1 MMAQQNQPYNYGY
14 VQQNSDVNTKLPKEV
29 EMAEKESEKKS
40 QKVSTEHDQKT
51 SLAQKPTDESNV
63 QLDSKF
69 MPMYYAPMA
78 SPYMNQF
85 VQMP

>member
-1 MMAQQNQPYNYGY
+1 M
-14 VQQNSDVNTKLPKEV
+14 
-29 EMAEKESEKKS
+29 
-40 QKVSTEHDQKT
+40 KVSTKEHDQKT
-51 SLAQKPTDESNV
+51 NLAQKPTDESNV

-85 VQMP
+85 V